1 MTAMPMSTTT
11 APPVPPALAHA
22 AWILAGRIVAGW
34 RSQPAALVI
43 GWLFPILITCMFL
56 GLFGGALKV
65 PGDGPYLDFL
75 IPGMLAV
82 TMLFG
87 LENTTLAAAADAARG
102 VNDRLRSLPVSAAAI
117 VLGRA
122 LADMLNSLI
131 GLAVMIA
138 FGVAMGWRPA
148 LTPADALLALG
159 MLLWL
164 RFALL
169 WVGISIG
176 YRARSVDSVAY
187 VQILVWPV
195 ALLSSVFVD
204 PATMPT
210 WLAAIVEAN
219 PVSAT
224 ATTVRDLLGA
234 VTWKGNIVPA
244 GVSAA
249 LALAWP
255 TGLAAIFLPLAARSF
270 REAR

>member
-1 MTAMPMSTTT
+1 MTATSTSTTT
-11 APPVPPALAHA
+11 ALPVPPFWAHA

-34 RSQPAALVI
+34 RSQVAALVI

-75 IPGMLAV
+75 MPGMLAV

-87 LENTTLAAAADAARG
+87 LENTTLAAAADAAKG
-102 VNDRLRSLPVSAAAI
+102 VNDRFRSLPISATAI

-131 GLAVMIA
+131 GLAIMIA
-138 FGVAMGWRPA
+138 FGLVLGWRPA
-148 LTPADALLALG
+148 LTPVGAALALG
-159 MLLWL
+159 LLLWL

-176 YRARSVDSVAY
+176 YRARSVESVAY

-210 WLAAIVEAN
+210 WLSALVEAN

-224 ATTVRDLLGA
+224 ATTVRELVGA
-234 VTWKGNIVPA
+234 LTWPGTVVPA
-244 GVSAA
+244 RVSAV
-249 LALAWP
+249 LAFAWP
-255 TGLAAIFLPLAARSF
+255 TVLTAIFLPVAARSF